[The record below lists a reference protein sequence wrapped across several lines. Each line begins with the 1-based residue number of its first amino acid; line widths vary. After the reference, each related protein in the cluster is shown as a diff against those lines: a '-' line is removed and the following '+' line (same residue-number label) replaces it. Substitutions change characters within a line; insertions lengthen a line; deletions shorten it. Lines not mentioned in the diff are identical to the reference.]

1 MPDEL
6 KKATETVC
14 EYCYLK
20 YGCWCDACI
29 VTKIKNEFS
38 EEENEQ

>member
-6 KKATETVC
+6 KEASEIICK
-14 EYCYLK
+14 YCYLK

-29 VTKIKNEFS
+29 VTNIKKEF
-38 EEENEQ
+38 EEKENE